1 MAFWR
6 LPEKSTMSNS
16 SRIHSSAVIGDGVTI
31 GSDVTIGPHA
41 VLLGPLEIGDRVWIG
56 PGAILG
62 TPPEMSSLPQN
73 AAWADDLQH
82 HGVII
87 ESDVVIR
94 ELSTVTQG
102 SHRPTRVRRGSW
114 LLNTSYVAHDVE
126 LGESVTLSSGARI
139 GGHATIGD
147 FVNIGLNASV
157 HQRRT
162 IGAGAMVGMGSA
174 VSRDV
179 LPFSKVFGSP
189 VRRHGINAYALRKLG
204 ASDEVIAALEKA
216 YAGDAVDL
224 AQFESASGIGPLVSH
239 WLTFGVDSSE
249 TVKAA

>member
-16 SRIHSSAVIGDGVTI
+16 PRIHSTAVIGDGVTI

-41 VLLGPLEIGDRVWIG
+41 VLLGPLEVGDRVWIG
-56 PGAILG
+56 PGAIIG

-87 ESDVVIR
+87 ESDVVVR

-102 SHRPTRVRRGSW
+102 SHRPTRVGRGSW

-126 LGESVTLSSGARI
+126 IGSSVTLSSGARI

-157 HQRRT
+157 HQRRA

-189 VRRHGINAYALRKLG
+189 VRRHGINTYALRNLG
-204 ASDEVIAALEKA
+204 ASDEIVAALQLA
-216 YAGDAVDL
+216 YAEDPADL
-224 AQFESASGIGPLVSH
+224 TRFTSDPSIGELFTRWLSLGVESA
-239 WLTFGVDSSE
+239 E